1 MSKAEAGV
9 KAGTGGEDSWK
20 ALEKV
25 GKIFSAKQQN
35 VTVAKKCAP
44 KLTKAS
50 MLQRAT
56 LARSWAA
63 AKRPDPTCA
72 TGVASLKGSIADKP
86 QACCPSYCGECS
98 DYAACSSIRGQNSEG
113 ACCASKVLALECG
126 GPEKTPVN
134 KCLKKCSEAMPP
146 CIMEEGEVWSPPEVT
161 SAAEDCNEA
170 VPEWMSKAEAG
181 VKAGTGG
188 EDSWKALE
196 KVGKIF
202 SAKQQDVTVARK
214 NVTVAKKCAPKLTKA
229 VMLQRSTLARSWAAA
244 KRPDPTCA

>member
-9 KAGTGGEDSWK
+9 KAGTGGEESWK
-20 ALEKV
+20 ALEKA
-25 GKIFSAKQQN
+25 GKIFSAAKKN
-35 VTVAKKCAP
+35 ATVTKTNATVKKCAP
-44 KLTKAS
+44 RLTKAV
-50 MLQRAT
+50 MLQRAS

-63 AKRPDPTCA
+63 AKKPDPTCA
-72 TGVASLKGSIADKP
+72 TGVASLKGAIADKP

-98 DYAACSSIRGQNSEG
+98 DYAACSSVRGQNSEG

-126 GPEKTPVN
+126 GPEKTPAN

-146 CIMEEGEVWSPPEVT
+146 CIMEEGEEWSPPETT

-188 EDSWKALE
+188 EESWKALE
-196 KVGKIF
+196 KAGKIF
-202 SAKQQDVTVARK
+202 SAAKKNATVTRTNA
-214 NVTVAKKCAPKLTKA
+214 TVKKCAPRLTKA
-229 VMLQRSTLARSWAAA
+229 VMLQRASLARS
-244 KRPDPTCA
+244 